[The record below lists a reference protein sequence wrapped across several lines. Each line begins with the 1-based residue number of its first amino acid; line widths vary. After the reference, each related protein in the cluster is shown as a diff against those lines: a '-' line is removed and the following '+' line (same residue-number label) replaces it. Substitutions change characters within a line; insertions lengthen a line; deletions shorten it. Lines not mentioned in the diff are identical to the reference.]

1 MSSQRDTQH
10 ISFSAAV
17 VVAVNAMI
25 GVGVV
30 AMPAV
35 LSLNAGPASIIS
47 FLISIVA
54 VLSMGLSLGKA
65 AGYFPGPGW
74 NYRYPSQWAG
84 HAVGM
89 ISAFAYFIG
98 VVIAMGFLVQQ
109 AGLWTHH
116 FLPLY
121 SPETLSV
128 ITLSLLTAL
137 VLAGAEVSSWGQYL
151 IACFVLIPLVLT
163 SLTTWS
169 NFNSDLMTPFM
180 PGGWGSVFAAMPT
193 ALFGLLGFETVASLY
208 SVVQDPQRTVP
219 RAFIFAI
226 SIVGATYLL
235 FVCGIIFSIPPEHFV
250 GGVHST
256 LAGVL
261 QQTFPDYRYLA
272 TGVLIGATFGIIG
285 TLHSMVWSLSTLL
298 TDVLGLMKSAPV
310 KKLLKGKWWGRRTS
324 VLITAGLMY
333 AVSVFFSA
341 EWLMPLTALFIVPSY
356 VLSSIALLF
365 IPEEWRSG
373 GNLVTV
379 VAILTGLLLVYYA
392 LFETI
397 LSI

>member
-1 MSSQRDTQH
+1 MSSQRDSQH

-35 LSLNAGPASIIS
+35 LALNVGPASIFS
-47 FLISIVA
+47 FLLSIVA

-65 AGYFPGPGW
+65 SGYYPGPGW

-116 FLPLY
+116 FLPMIA
-121 SPETLSV
+121 PEVLSIV
-128 ITLSLLTAL
+128 TLSLLTGL
-137 VLAGAEVSSWGQYL
+137 VLAGAEISSWGQYI
-151 IACFVLIPLVLT
+151 IAFCVLTPLVLT
-163 SLTTWS
+163 SFATWA
-169 NFNSDLMTPFM
+169 NFNADLLTPFM
-180 PGGWGSVFAAMPT
+180 PGGFSSIFAAMPT

-208 SVVQDPQRTVP
+208 SVVEDPQRTVP
-219 RAFIFAI
+219 RAFITAI

-235 FVCGIIFSIPPEHFV
+235 FVCGIIFSIPAEHFV
-250 GGVHST
+250 GGFHST

-261 QQTFPDYRYLA
+261 QQTFPSYRYLA
-272 TGVLIGATFGIIG
+272 TGVLVGATFGIIG
-285 TLHSMVWSLSTLL
+285 TLHSMIWSLSVLL
-298 TDVLGLMKSAPV
+298 NDVLALMKSSTV
-310 KKLLKGKWWGRRTS
+310 KRLLKSGWWGHASS
-324 VLITAGLMY
+324 VFVTAGLMY

-365 IPEEWRSG
+365 IPQEWRSG
-373 GNLVTV
+373 GNVVTL
-379 VAILTGLLLVYYA
+379 VAILTGLVLVYYA
-392 LFETI
+392 SLETI
-397 LSI
+397 LSF